1 MFFNYFLALLKG
13 ITPKIR
19 MLCFVLTNS
28 VLLNLLDLAYRLHE
42 IECPSVRKIC
52 RNGFRL
58 SDSSTTRLGSPVS
71 EISPKGNDSEMSV
84 GLKWQSKEWCVL
96 FARLDWL
103 IASVTQSSV
112 TR

>member
-1 MFFNYFLALLKG
+1 
-13 ITPKIR
+13 

-28 VLLNLLDLAYRLHE
+28 VLLNLSNLAYRLHE
-42 IECPSVRKIC
+42 IECPRVRKIY

-58 SDSSTTRLGSPVS
+58 SDSSTTNHGPPVS

-84 GLKWQSKEWCVL
+84 GLKWQSKEWYVL
-96 FARLDWL
+96 YACLDWL